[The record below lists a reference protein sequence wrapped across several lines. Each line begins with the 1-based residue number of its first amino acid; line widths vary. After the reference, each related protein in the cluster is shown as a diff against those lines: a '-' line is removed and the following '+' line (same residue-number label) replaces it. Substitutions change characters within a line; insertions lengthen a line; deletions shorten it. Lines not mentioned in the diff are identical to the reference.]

1 MIRVIIERKIKNG
14 CVDKYLELIRR
25 ARKQANTVEGFI
37 AGELL
42 QEKDNANHAIIIS
55 SWENNQAW
63 DAWAVSEERLAA
75 LEGMRS
81 LLESD
86 ETVTILENSNIL
98 A

>member
-1 MIRVIIERKIKNG
+1 MIRVIIERNIKNG
-14 CVDKYLELIRR
+14 CVEKYLELIRR
-25 ARKQANTVEGFI
+25 ARKQANAVEGFI

-42 QEKDNANHAIIIS
+42 QEKDNAHHAIIIS

-63 DAWAVSEERLAA
+63 DSWAVSEERLEA
-75 LEGMRS
+75 LEGMKS
-81 LLESD
+81 LLESA

>member
-25 ARKQANTVEGFI
+25 ARKKANAVEGFI

-42 QEKDNANHAIIIS
+42 QEKDNAHHAIIIS

-63 DAWAVSEERLAA
+63 DTWAVSEERLEA
-75 LEGMRS
+75 LEGMQS
-81 LLESD
+81 LLDSAEI
-86 ETVTILENSNIL
+86 VTILENSNIL
-98 A
+98 V